1 MKVIQIHLIGVLPSV
16 AGAAVLQAADSRL
29 GTRNPVKLFPFIL

>member
-16 AGAAVLQAADSRL
+16 AGAAVLQAADTDLAL
-29 GTRNPVKLFPFIL
+29 GTP